1 MQTQLLEDKE
11 LKTIEKQ
18 DFNKGKSN
26 KEALEQESTEQGKND
41 TCYLKKARAALAA
54 QWERI
59 HLPIPGDTSSIPG
72 LGWRTPGTRQLRPYA
87 TTPGAHVPQR
97 LCTLEPVPVTRKP
110 PQRDAYAL
118 QLEQPPPSAAREE
131 PTVATKP
138 QGSQKQWERK
148 KMITHYTNILRAIR
162 CIDVKLSKV
171 TQNFLNAHTSKNTR
185 QSLFNEDIFKKVIF
199 EQI

>member
-59 HLPIPGDTSSIPG
+59 HLPMQETPVRSLVWAGGPGYEAAKA
-72 LGWRTPGTRQLRPYA
+72 LR
-87 TTPGAHVPQR
+87 HN
-97 LCTLEPVPVTRKP
+97 
-110 PQRDAYAL
+110 
-118 QLEQPPPSAAREE
+118 S
-131 PTVATKP
+131 
-138 QGSQKQWERK
+138 
-148 KMITHYTNILRAIR
+148 
-162 CIDVKLSKV
+162 
-171 TQNFLNAHTSKNTR
+171 
-185 QSLFNEDIFKKVIF
+185 
-199 EQI
+199 